1 MSNHM
6 QSQLARLRHAKRMTQ
21 AALACATGIKY
32 NVISEYESGRY
43 YPSME
48 NAIKLANYFN
58 VSIDE
63 LIGRKELTVC

>member
-1 MSNHM
+1 
-6 QSQLARLRHAKRMTQ
+6 MTQ
-21 AALACATGIKY
+21 ADLACATGIKY

-48 NAIKLANYFN
+48 SAIKLADYFN

>member
-1 MSNHM
+1 M

-21 AALACATGIKY
+21 ADLACATDIKY

>member
-1 MSNHM
+1 M
-6 QSQLARLRHAKRMTQ
+6 QSQLATLRHAKRMTQ
-21 AALACATGIKY
+21 ADLACATGIKY

-48 NAIKLANYFN
+48 NAITLADYFN

-63 LIGRKELTVC
+63 VIGRSK

>member
-1 MSNHM
+1 M
-6 QSQLARLRHAKRMTQ
+6 QSQLARLRRTKRMTQ
-21 AALACATGIKY
+21 ADLACATGIKY

-48 NAIKLANYFN
+48 NAIKLADYFN

-63 LIGRKELTVC
+63 LIGRKELTAC